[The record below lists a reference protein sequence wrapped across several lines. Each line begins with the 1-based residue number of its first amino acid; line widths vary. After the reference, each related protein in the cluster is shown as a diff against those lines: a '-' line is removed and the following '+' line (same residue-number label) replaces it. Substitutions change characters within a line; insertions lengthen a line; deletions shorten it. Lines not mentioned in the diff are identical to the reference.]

1 MECIGPGT
9 GRVGG
14 TRPAALIVRA
24 RAPLRLGLAGGGTDV
39 SPYCDLY
46 GGMVMNATI
55 DRYAYAMIAPRE
67 GGEACF
73 HALDVGRE
81 EVRACD
87 GEIECNGPL
96 QLLKGVYARVSR
108 DYLHG
113 ERPPLNV
120 KTFSDAPP
128 GSGLGSSSTMV
139 VALVQAF
146 TEYFSL
152 PLGEYEVAQ
161 LAYEVERKDLKLAGG
176 KQDQYAAAFGGF
188 NFMEFYNGDRVV
200 VNPLRIKEWVRA
212 ELEASLVLY
221 FTGVSRAS
229 AEIIDQQSRNIVAK
243 DKRSTEATHQ
253 LKEEA
258 IRMKECVLKGDLRG
272 LGTTMQAGWEAKK
285 RMAAGITNPLID
297 RIERIAFAN
306 GAHAAKVSGAGGG
319 GFIMFMGDPE
329 RRIEL
334 IRMLLAEGGSILDFH
349 FTQQGATSWRI
360 A

>member
-1 MECIGPGT
+1 M
-9 GRVGG
+9 
-14 TRPAALIVRA
+14 IVRA

-39 SPYCDLY
+39 SPYCDRY
-46 GGMVMNATI
+46 GGRVMNATI
-55 DRYAYAMIAPRE
+55 DRYAYAIIAPRE
-67 GGEACF
+67 GREACF

-81 EVRACD
+81 ETHACD
-87 GEIECNGPL
+87 GVIDGSGSL

-108 DYLHG
+108 DFLNG
-113 ERPPLNV
+113 ERPPLSV

-146 TEYFSL
+146 AEYFSL

-161 LAYEVERKDLKLAGG
+161 LAYDIERKDLRLAGG

-188 NFMEFYNGDRVV
+188 NFMEFYGGDRVI
-200 VNPLRIKEWVRA
+200 VNPLRIKDWVRA

-229 AEIIDQQSRNIVAK
+229 AEIIDRQVKNIDAENR
-243 DKRSTEATHQ
+243 DATEATHR

-272 LGTTMQAGWEAKK
+272 LEATMQAGWEAKK
-285 RMAAGITNPLID
+285 RMATGITNPLID
-297 RIERIAFAN
+297 KMEKIAFAH
-306 GAHAAKVSGAGGG
+306 GARAAKVSGAGGG
-319 GFIMFMGDPE
+319 GFMMFLCDPE
-329 RRIEL
+329 ERIDL
-334 IRMLLAEGGSILDFH
+334 SRALLAEGGSILDFH
-349 FTQQGATSWRI
+349 FTQQGAGSWRI